1 MMIKRKTI
9 KNRAVPVEPH
19 PSENKI
25 ILELIQY
32 NDKEYKKQDDLPVDE
47 LLGLCPHPGHVNW
60 VNLDG
65 LHDKSIIQKIGEH
78 FHLHSLLIEDITSDH
93 QPKAEEYKD
102 YLFVTLKMLY
112 RIEAPNI
119 IDYEQISFVLG
130 KDFLLSFQ
138 EKDGDLFGPFRE
150 RIRLNQGRVRKKKA
164 DYLMYRLIDIIVDSY
179 YIVLNNIGQQIE
191 DIEDAVYNNPTTKEF
206 QRIQQ
211 LKKELIFLRKALYP
225 LRDAL
230 NKLIKDESDFIESVN
245 IRYFSD
251 IYDHVVHLIDSLDTY
266 KDLTS
271 GLMDIHI
278 NTLNTRMNEIIKVL
292 TIASTIFMPLTFIVG
307 VYGMNFEF
315 MPELHSPWG
324 YPGVWAFMVA
334 MTVGMIMY
342 FKHKKWF

>member
-1 MMIKRKTI
+1 MIIRRKS
-9 KNRAVPVEPH
+9 KNRNLPVEPH
-19 PSENKI
+19 PSESNI

-32 NDKEYKKQDDLPVDE
+32 NDKVYQKHDDLPVTE
-47 LLGLCPHPGHVNW
+47 LLALCKPGHVSW
-60 VNLDG
+60 INLDG
-65 LHDKSIIQKIGEH
+65 LHDRTLIQKIGEH
-78 FHLHSLLIEDITSDH
+78 FQLHSLLIEDINSDN

-102 YLFVTLKMLY
+102 YLFFTLKMLY

-130 KDFLLSFQ
+130 KDYLLSFQ

-164 DYLMYRLIDIIVDSY
+164 DYLLYRLIDIIVDSY
-179 YIVLNNIGQQIE
+179 YTILDNIGQQIE
-191 DIEDAVYNNPTTKEF
+191 DIEEAVYNNPTSREF
-206 QRIQQ
+206 QHIQQ
-211 LKKELIFLRKALYP
+211 LKKELIYLRKALYP

-230 NKLIKDESDFIESVN
+230 NKLIKDESGFIESSN
-245 IRYFSD
+245 TRYFSD

-307 VYGMNFEF
+307 VYGMNFKY
-315 MPELHSPWG
+315 MPELHSSWG
-324 YPGVWAFMVA
+324 YPAVWAFMTL
-334 MTVGMIMY
+334 MTVGMVMY

>member
-1 MMIKRKTI
+1 MIIRRKS
-9 KNRAVPVEPH
+9 KNRKLPVAP
-19 PSENKI
+19 PSGESKI

-32 NDKEYKKQDDLPVDE
+32 NDKVYQKYDNLPITE
-47 LLGLCPHPGHVNW
+47 LLTLLKPGQVNW
-60 VNLDG
+60 INLDG
-65 LHDKSIIQKIGEH
+65 LHDRTIIQKIGEH
-78 FHLHSLLIEDITSDH
+78 FHLHSLLIEDISSDN

-102 YLFVTLKMLY
+102 YLFFTLKMLY

-130 KDFLLSFQ
+130 KDYLLSFQ

-150 RIRLNQGRVRKKKA
+150 RIRLNQGRVRKKKV
-164 DYLMYRLIDIIVDSY
+164 DYLLYRLIDIIVDSY
-179 YIVLNNIGQQIE
+179 YTVLDNIGQQIE
-191 DIEDAVYNNPTTKEF
+191 DIEEAVYSKPTSKEF

-211 LKKELIFLRKALYP
+211 LKKELIYLRKALYP

-230 NKLIKDESDFIESVN
+230 NKLIKDESGFIESVN
-245 IRYFSD
+245 TRYFSD

-307 VYGMNFEF
+307 VYGMNFEY

-324 YPGVWAFMVA
+324 YPTVWAVMIL
-334 MTVGMIMY
+334 MTVGMVMY
-342 FKHKKWF
+342 FRHKKWF

>member
-1 MMIKRKTI
+1 MIIRRKS
-9 KNRAVPVEPH
+9 KNRKLPVAP
-19 PSENKI
+19 PSGESKI

-32 NDKEYKKQDDLPVDE
+32 NDKVYQKYDNLPITE
-47 LLGLCPHPGHVNW
+47 LLALLKPGQVNW
-60 VNLDG
+60 INLDG
-65 LHDKSIIQKIGEH
+65 LHDRTIIQKIGEH
-78 FHLHSLLIEDITSDH
+78 FHLHSLLIEDISSDN

-102 YLFVTLKMLY
+102 YLFFTLKMLY

-130 KDFLLSFQ
+130 KDYLLSFQ

-150 RIRLNQGRVRKKKA
+150 RIRLNQGRVRKKKV
-164 DYLMYRLIDIIVDSY
+164 DYLLYRLIDIIVDSY
-179 YIVLNNIGQQIE
+179 YTVLDNIGQQIE
-191 DIEDAVYNNPTTKEF
+191 DIEEAVYSKPTSKEF

-211 LKKELIFLRKALYP
+211 LKKELIYLRKALYP

-230 NKLIKDESDFIESVN
+230 NKLIKDESGFIESVN
-245 IRYFSD
+245 TRYFSD

-292 TIASTIFMPLTFIVG
+292 TIASTIFMPLTLIVG

-315 MPELHSPWG
+315 MPEVHSPWG
-324 YPGVWAFMVA
+324 YPGV
-334 MTVGMIMY
+334 
-342 FKHKKWF
+342 

>member
-1 MMIKRKTI
+1 MIIRRKS
-9 KNRAVPVEPH
+9 KNRKLPVAP
-19 PSENKI
+19 PSGESKI

-32 NDKEYKKQDDLPVDE
+32 NDKVYQKYDNLPITE
-47 LLGLCPHPGHVNW
+47 LLALLKPGQVNW
-60 VNLDG
+60 INLDG
-65 LHDKSIIQKIGEH
+65 LHDRTIIQKIGEH
-78 FHLHSLLIEDITSDH
+78 FHLHSLLIEDISSDN

-102 YLFVTLKMLY
+102 YLFFTLKMLY

-130 KDFLLSFQ
+130 KDYLLSFQ

-150 RIRLNQGRVRKKKA
+150 RIRLNQGRVRKKKV
-164 DYLMYRLIDIIVDSY
+164 DYLLYRLIDIIVDSY
-179 YIVLNNIGQQIE
+179 YTVLDNIGQQIE
-191 DIEDAVYNNPTTKEF
+191 DIEEAVYSKPTSKEF

-211 LKKELIFLRKALYP
+211 LKKELIYLRKALYP

-230 NKLIKDESDFIESVN
+230 NKLIKDESGFIESVN
-245 IRYFSD
+245 TRYFSD

-307 VYGMNFEF
+307 VYGMNFEY
-315 MPELHSPWG
+315 MPELHSHWG
-324 YPGVWAFMVA
+324 YPTVWAVMIL
-334 MTVGMIMY
+334 MTVGMVMY
-342 FKHKKWF
+342 FRHKKWF

>member
-1 MMIKRKTI
+1 MILRRKS
-9 KNRAVPVEPH
+9 KNRKLPVGPN
-19 PSENKI
+19 PVQSKI

-32 NDKEYKKQDDLPVDE
+32 NDKVYQKYDDQPITE
-47 LLGLCPHPGHVNW
+47 LLTLFKSGHVNW
-60 VNLDG
+60 INLDG
-65 LHDKSIIQKIGEH
+65 LHDKAIIQKIGEH
-78 FHLHSLLIEDITSDH
+78 FQLHSLLVEDINSDN
-93 QPKAEEYKD
+93 QPKVEEYKD
-102 YLFVTLKMLY
+102 YLFFTLKMLY

-130 KDFLLSFQ
+130 KDYLLSFQ

-164 DYLMYRLIDIIVDSY
+164 DYLLYRLIDIIVDSY
-179 YIVLNNIGQQIE
+179 YTVLDNIGQQIE
-191 DIEDAVYNNPTTKEF
+191 DIEEAVYNNPSPKGF
-206 QRIQQ
+206 QHIQQ
-211 LKKELIFLRKALYP
+211 LKKELIYLRKALYP

-230 NKLIKDESDFIESVN
+230 NKLIKDESGFIETSN
-245 IRYFSD
+245 SRYFSD

-324 YPGVWAFMVA
+324 YPGVWAVMIL
-334 MTVGMIMY
+334 MTVGMVMY

>member
-1 MMIKRKTI
+1 MIIRRKS
-9 KNRAVPVEPH
+9 KNRKLPVAP
-19 PSENKI
+19 PSGESKI

-32 NDKEYKKQDDLPVDE
+32 NDKVYQKYDNLPITE
-47 LLGLCPHPGHVNW
+47 LLALLKPGQVNW
-60 VNLDG
+60 INLDG
-65 LHDKSIIQKIGEH
+65 LHDRTIIQKIGEH
-78 FHLHSLLIEDITSDH
+78 FHLHSLLIEDISSDN

-102 YLFVTLKMLY
+102 YLFFTLKMLY

-130 KDFLLSFQ
+130 KDYLLSFQ

-150 RIRLNQGRVRKKKA
+150 RIRLNQGRVRKKKV
-164 DYLMYRLIDIIVDSY
+164 DYLLYRLIDIIVDSY
-179 YIVLNNIGQQIE
+179 YTVLDNIGQQIE
-191 DIEDAVYNNPTTKEF
+191 DIEEAVYSKPTSKEF

-211 LKKELIFLRKALYP
+211 LKKELIYLRKALYP

-230 NKLIKDESDFIESVN
+230 NKLIKDESGFIESVN
-245 IRYFSD
+245 TRYFSD

-307 VYGMNFEF
+307 VYGMNFEY

-324 YPGVWAFMVA
+324 YPTVWAVMIL
-334 MTVGMIMY
+334 MTVGMVMY
-342 FKHKKWF
+342 FRHKKWF